1 MRILVSQA
9 TTTFRGCGV
18 GSTHRTVNAKG
29 RNSPTVGSSPT
40 LGANTMEEESFETT
54 LDTDE
59 DAVYDY
65 RVVAEDFETEEW
77 FEEEGEDRIRYN

>member
-1 MRILVSQA
+1 M
-9 TTTFRGCGV
+9 
-18 GSTHRTVNAKG
+18 K
-29 RNSPTVGSSPT
+29 
-40 LGANTMEEESFETT
+40 EESFETT